1 MDALGGQLHR
11 VQVEQRLVAVR
22 LVEGWHSTVAAGG
35 RPICRAVACPPG
47 SRGGGRWCARK
58 GISGSRKGVEE
69 EEARGGASA
78 TAEVPPVRMPAGAER
93 GDGES
98 AASTPRSRRS
108 SREQAGTSSSAE
120 DEGPISMRG
129 MRLSLQASQANLLDR
144 GAEAKAEDDEEWDD
158 D

>member
-1 MDALGGQLHR
+1 MAERVIKEVRKTKPKQGAEPVDLITALKERMSLR
-11 VQVEQRLVAVR
+11 
-22 LVEGWHSTVAAGG
+22 
-35 RPICRAVACPPG
+35 
-47 SRGGGRWCARK
+47 RK

-69 EEARGGASA
+69 EEARGAASA

-129 MRLSLQASQANLLDR
+129 MRLSLQA
-144 GAEAKAEDDEEWDD
+144 
-158 D
+158 

>member
-1 MDALGGQLHR
+1 MLAEIQRGSKLKKVAERVIKEVRKTKPKQGAEPVDLITALKERMSLR
-11 VQVEQRLVAVR
+11 
-22 LVEGWHSTVAAGG
+22 
-35 RPICRAVACPPG
+35 
-47 SRGGGRWCARK
+47 RK

-69 EEARGGASA
+69 EEARGGA
-78 TAEVPPVRMPAGAER
+78 TAEVPPVRLPAGAER

-129 MRLSLQASQANLLDR
+129 MRLSLQASQANLLAR
-144 GAEAKAEDDEEWDD
+144 GADKAEDDEEWDD

>member
-1 MDALGGQLHR
+1 MRKTKPKQAAEPVDLITALKERMSLR
-11 VQVEQRLVAVR
+11 
-22 LVEGWHSTVAAGG
+22 
-35 RPICRAVACPPG
+35 
-47 SRGGGRWCARK
+47 RK

-78 TAEVPPVRMPAGAER
+78 AAEVPPVRLPGGVER

-129 MRLSLQASQANLLDR
+129 MRLSLQASQANLLAR
-144 GAEAKAEDDEEWDD
+144 GAEEAEDDEEWDD

>member
-1 MDALGGQLHR
+1 MGQQARSRSGCGAGYCLACESAPGENGGIVNMDGRHKWLP
-11 VQVEQRLVAVR
+11 RL
-22 LVEGWHSTVAAGG
+22 L
-35 RPICRAVACPPG
+35 
-47 SRGGGRWCARK
+47 
-58 GISGSRKGVEE
+58 KGV
-69 EEARGGASA
+69 AKQVGVPLITAGDRA

-129 MRLSLQASQANLLDR
+129 MRLSLQASQANLLAR
-144 GAEAKAEDDEEWDD
+144 GADKAEDDEEWDD

>member
-1 MDALGGQLHR
+1 MQQAGQVDALGGQLHR

-98 AASTPRSRRS
+98 AASTPRS
-108 SREQAGTSSSAE
+108 SAE

-129 MRLSLQASQANLLDR
+129 MRLSLQASQANLL
-144 GAEAKAEDDEEWDD
+144 AKAGQADEGDDEDWDD
-158 D
+158 

>member
-78 TAEVPPVRMPAGAER
+78 TAEVPPVRMPGGVER
-93 GDGES
+93 GDAES
-98 AASTPRSRRS
+98 AASTPR
-108 SREQAGTSSSAE
+108 SSAE

-129 MRLSLQASQANLLDR
+129 MRLSLQASQANLL
-144 GAEAKAEDDEEWDD
+144 AKAGQADEGDDEDWDD
-158 D
+158 

>member
-1 MDALGGQLHR
+1 MLADIQRGSKLKKVAERVIKEVRKTKPKQGAEPVDLITALKERMSLR
-11 VQVEQRLVAVR
+11 
-22 LVEGWHSTVAAGG
+22 
-35 RPICRAVACPPG
+35 
-47 SRGGGRWCARK
+47 RK

-129 MRLSLQASQANLLDR
+129 MRLSLQASQANLL
-144 GAEAKAEDDEEWDD
+144 AKAGQADEGDDEDWDD
-158 D
+158 

>member
-1 MDALGGQLHR
+1 MAERVIKEVRKTKPKQGAEPVDLITALKERMSLR
-11 VQVEQRLVAVR
+11 
-22 LVEGWHSTVAAGG
+22 
-35 RPICRAVACPPG
+35 
-47 SRGGGRWCARK
+47 RK

-78 TAEVPPVRMPAGAER
+78 AAEVPPVRLPAGAER

-129 MRLSLQASQANLLDR
+129 MRLSLQASQANLLAR
-144 GAEAKAEDDEEWDD
+144 GADQAEDDEEWDD

>member
-1 MDALGGQLHR
+1 MAERVIKEVRKTKPKQGAEPVDLITALKERMSLR
-11 VQVEQRLVAVR
+11 
-22 LVEGWHSTVAAGG
+22 
-35 RPICRAVACPPG
+35 
-47 SRGGGRWCARK
+47 RK

-78 TAEVPPVRMPAGAER
+78 TAEVPPVRLPAGAER